1 MSDRISN
8 PTRLLMRRSLTTSI
22 GYDYGVPAH
31 ALLAV
36 DTAFV
41 NLLYEAEIVGCAYG
55 LMPFAGSDVPMRVF
69 SLVAQN
75 ADPARRAFEVFK
87 QWADSVDADCVELN
101 IVLLSGGG
109 YLLTIGPEVDR
120 SSVRLAGYGSL
131 FQPITV
137 AATYGKRLDTV
148 SAGVFDLRKY
158 KKLPISPVM
167 FTAAV
172 TSAREPTANM
182 NLTPIDGCPEL
193 IKFEFGFMEESA
205 ARQDP
210 LMSALID
217 GADKPIARPERDSS
231 AQKRLAPE
239 RVAEQRAK
247 TIKQC
252 FPVTL
257 HRIQITPALQALK
270 HKLTSQG
277 IRDWQIEQAICNLQ
291 ISERCHKYLLV
302 HTDRDDLDATLAVL
316 SSRFEDVTTIPR
328 SAGLLEVEEQLLAD
342 ARYLIQAV
350 DPNLEPAATLYECA
364 GQLAHL
370 GVLNG

>member
-1 MSDRISN
+1 MSDRICD
-8 PTRLLMRRSLTTSI
+8 PTRLLMKRSLTTSI
-22 GYDYGVPAH
+22 GYDYGIPAY

-55 LMPFAGSDVPMRVF
+55 LMPFPGSDVPMRIF

-87 QWADSVDADCVELN
+87 QWADSVDADCVQLN
-101 IVLLSGGG
+101 IVLLSSGG
-109 YLLTIGPEVDR
+109 YLLAIGPEPDR
-120 SSVRLAGYGSL
+120 SAVRLAGYGSL
-131 FQPITV
+131 LQPITM
-137 AATYGKRLDTV
+137 AATYVKRLDTV
-148 SAGVFDLRKY
+148 SAGVFDLREY

-182 NLTPIDGCPEL
+182 NLGPIDGCPEL
-193 IKFEFGFMEESA
+193 IKFEFEFIEESA

-217 GADKPIARPERDSS
+217 GVDKPIAKPDRDSS
-231 AQKRLAPE
+231 ARKRLAPE
-239 RVAEQRAK
+239 RIAEQRTKA
-247 TIKQC
+247 IKQR

-257 HRIQITPALQALK
+257 HRIHITPALQSLK
-270 HKLTSQG
+270 SKLTSQG
-277 IRDWQIEQAICNLQ
+277 IRDWQVDQAICNLQ
-291 ISERCHKYLLV
+291 ISEHCHKYLLV
-302 HTDRDDLDATLAVL
+302 NTDREDGDAPLAVL
-316 SSRFEDVTTIPR
+316 SSRFEDVTTTFR
-328 SAGLLEVEEQLLAD
+328 SVGLREVEEQLLAD
-342 ARYLIQAV
+342 ARYLIQGA
-350 DPNLEPAATLYECA
+350 DPHLEPAATLYECA